1 MFDLSYYRPT
11 PLESI
16 IVDFYRKNHIKS
28 PQDID
33 LEMFA
38 WEAGIWIH
46 YSPMPTTHVETD
58 HQMYSIIVDS
68 RLPWELQKVQL
79 AHELGHVI
87 LHAGRQHFLAPD
99 FRALQEWQADRFAA
113 YALVPTFMIGNCW
126 VEASSR
132 EQLVNQ
138 LAYHFDVPETFMD
151 GRLQLLEQRMQALAA
166 EVQFAKAMAEQAT
179 GYDYSYR
186 NHFNP
191 TIEYLVKDGRIIGR
205 RRRAAL

>member
-1 MFDLSYYRPT
+1 MLQLQYYRPT
-11 PLESI
+11 PLEAA
-16 IVDFYRKNHIKS
+16 IVDFYRKNHVKS

-38 WEAGIWIH
+38 WDAGVWIH
-46 YSPMPTTHVETD
+46 YSSMPTTHIETD
-58 HQMYSIIVDS
+58 HNMYSIIVDN

-79 AHELGHVI
+79 AHELGHVL
-87 LHAGRQHFLAPD
+87 LHAGRQEFLRED
-99 FRALQEWQADRFAA
+99 FRALQEWQADKFAA
-113 YALVPTFMIGNCW
+113 YALVPTFMIANCW

-132 EQLVNQ
+132 EQQVSQ

-151 GRLQLLEQRMQALAA
+151 GRLGLLERRMQALAA
-166 EVQFAKAMAEQAT
+166 EAQLAAAIAEERAT
-179 GYDYSYR
+179 YDYSYR

-191 TIEYLVKDGRIIGR
+191 SIEYLVKDGRVIGR